1 MEPALETRGAYA
13 RAQATPSL
21 GQSAVSWPAI
31 FAGAAVAVA
40 ASLILFAL
48 GTGLGF
54 ASLSPWSGHGVSAT
68 TFATTSALWLRVMQW
83 VSSGVGGYVT
93 GRLRVKRVGPHTH
106 EVFFR
111 DPAHGFI
118 TRSVA
123 TILAA
128 TAIGAAAYSALSVAA
143 HVVSGTP
150 TTAAQ
155 PTAPASPHYA

>member
-1 MEPALETRGAYA
+1 M
-13 RAQATPSL
+13 
-21 GQSAVSWPAI
+21 
-31 FAGAAVAVA
+31 
-40 ASLILFAL
+40 
-48 GTGLGF
+48 
-54 ASLSPWSGHGVSAT
+54 
-68 TFATTSALWLRVMQW
+68 VMQW

-93 GRLRVKRVGPHTH
+93 GRLRVKCVGTHTH
-106 EVFFR
+106 EVFCR

-128 TAIGAAAYSALSVAA
+128 TAIGAAVYSALSVAA

-155 PTAPASPHYA
+155 PTAPASAMAFGTYDIDKLFRSPSGAAPANDAKLEASRIIANAAATGALPQADRSYLGELAGARAEFRRHTHCSALTRSPRASWLRK